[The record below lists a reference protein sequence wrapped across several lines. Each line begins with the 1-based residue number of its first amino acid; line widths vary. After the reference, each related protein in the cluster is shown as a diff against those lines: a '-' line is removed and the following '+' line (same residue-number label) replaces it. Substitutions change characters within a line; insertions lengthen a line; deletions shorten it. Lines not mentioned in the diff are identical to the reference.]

1 MKIKDFK
8 LNFKIELLTI
18 NHNLKNFDC
27 GDEDLNDFLKNHA
40 LKEQNKK
47 LNVTH
52 LITYKNSIVGYFSL
66 LTDKVN
72 VKDIK
77 NEEIKESIIQNLKNK
92 YKTIPSVKIGRLAI
106 DKKYAKQGIGSFI
119 LEHLIITLN
128 EISKK
133 DIGFRLI
140 TVEGYAE
147 AYHFYTTNNFVP
159 LQNDEKFLSK
169 INMMIERDP
178 KRPIN
183 LILDLEKIRKKRLN
197 PNDLISCD
205 NHV

>member
-1 MKIKDFK
+1 MKFKDHEE
-8 LNFKIELLTI
+8 NFKIQLL
-18 NHNLKNFDC
+18 NPDHNLSNFDC
-27 GDEDLNDFLKNHA
+27 GDEDLNEFLKNDA
-40 LKEQNKK
+40 LLEQKKK

-52 LITYKNSIVGYFSL
+52 IIFYKSEIIGYFSL
-66 LTDKVN
+66 LTDKIN

-77 NEEIKESIIQNLKNK
+77 NSEIKANINLNLENK
-92 YKTIPSVKIGRLAI
+92 YKTIPAVKIGRLAI
-106 DKKYAKQGIGSFI
+106 DKRYAKKGIGSFI
-119 LEHLIITLN
+119 LNNLITTLN

-159 LQNDEKFLSK
+159 LQNDEIFVSK
-169 INMMIERDP
+169 INKMMERDP

-183 LILDLEKIRKKRLN
+183 LILDLEKIR
-197 PNDLISCD
+197 
-205 NHV
+205 